1 MKMHGN
7 QPFLILHS
15 MSNELYLYDYIH
27 IFDLDVPMTIGIHP
41 WEKSIIQTLKLDI
54 KCYIP
59 QLERQDSLKNTL
71 DYAEI
76 SENIRKKYQEKPIN
90 LIETVAEDTAT
101 WLLQNYSMIAVE
113 VIVKKYHVIQKCQ
126 QLAVRVLRFS
136 SGN

>member
-1 MKMHGN
+1 M
-7 QPFLILHS
+7 ILNL
-15 MSNELYLYDYIH
+15 MSTELYLYDYIH
-27 IFDLDVPMTIGIHP
+27 ILDLDIPMTIGIHP

-59 QLERQDSLKNTL
+59 QLERQDNLKFTL

-76 SENIRKKYQEKPIN
+76 SKNIRKIYQNKPVN
-90 LIETVAEDTAT
+90 LIETVAEDTAS
-101 WLLQNYSMIAVE
+101 WLLQNYTMIAVE

-136 SGN
+136 SGNCDIR

>member
-1 MKMHGN
+1 
-7 QPFLILHS
+7 

-27 IFDLDVPMTIGIHP
+27 ILDLDIPMTIGIHP

-59 QLERQDSLKNTL
+59 QLERQDNLKNTL

-76 SENIRKKYQEKPIN
+76 SANIRKVYQNKPIN

-136 SGN
+136 SGNCEIR